1 MNRLDN
7 ISCVYR
13 IDAKKSHS
21 NEEEIKALQD
31 FSTIDVPTEYI
42 EIIQLASDIEIN
54 VNDQIYIRIWRA
66 SGCIEMNET
75 YEVQKYLP
83 NSLAIG
89 DDEGGDALIYLQGK
103 DGFGIYYNRFTD
115 LDIEEPVKIAPSLT
129 ELLVNN
135 VGRKRPLFHL
145 PFYRKKRPAF
155 MQIKY
160 KLVMRFHI
168 TYSFGDG
175 NLAASKCVLFSTVEI
190 TPATL
195 LCAKT
200 STTSPAFN

>member
-7 ISCVYR
+7 ISSVYR
-13 IDAKKSHS
+13 IDAKKSPS
-21 NEEEIKALQD
+21 KEEEIKALQD

-54 VNDQIYIRIWRA
+54 IDDQIYIRIWGA

-89 DDEGGDALIYLQGK
+89 DDEGGGALIYLQDK
-103 DGFGIYYNRFTD
+103 DGFGIYYNRFAD
-115 LDIEEPVKIAPSLT
+115 LDIEEAVKIAPSLT

-135 VGRKRPLFHL
+135 VG
-145 PFYRKKRPAF
+145 
-155 MQIKY
+155 
-160 KLVMRFHI
+160 V
-168 TYSFGDG
+168 
-175 NLAASKCVLFSTVEI
+175 N
-190 TPATL
+190 TL
-195 LCAKT
+195 LDI
-200 STTSPAFN
+200 

>member
-7 ISCVYR
+7 ISSVYR
-13 IDAKKSHS
+13 IDAKKSPS
-21 NEEEIKALQD
+21 KEEEIKALQD

-54 VNDQIYIRIWRA
+54 VNDQIYIRILGA

-89 DDEGGDALIYLQGK
+89 DDERGGALIYLQGK
-103 DGFGIYYNRFTD
+103 DGFRIYYNRFAD
-115 LDIEEPVKIAPSLT
+115 LDVEDAVKITTSLT

-135 VGRKRPLFHL
+135 VG
-145 PFYRKKRPAF
+145 
-155 MQIKY
+155 
-160 KLVMRFHI
+160 V
-168 TYSFGDG
+168 
-175 NLAASKCVLFSTVEI
+175 N
-190 TPATL
+190 TL
-195 LCAKT
+195 LDI
-200 STTSPAFN
+200 